1 MKIRLLKPVTL
12 ESSEVPAGEI
22 IDVSELSA
30 GALINEG
37 AAEAT
42 EGPTSDETP
51 KGDLTT
57 GNAEELEAEKLR
69 AALDSKYKRDELADA
84 AKEVGVEFAFDAKK
98 AEIVSAVIAAGKSEA
113 LLA

>member
-1 MKIRLLKPVTL
+1 MKVRLLKPVTL

-30 GALINEG
+30 GALIEEG

-42 EGPTSDETP
+42 EGPTGSEP
-51 KGDLTT
+51 PAGDQTT
-57 GNAEELEAEKLR
+57 GETEEQAAEKLR

-84 AKEVGVEFAFDAKK
+84 AKEAGVEFAFDAKK
-98 AEIVSAVIAAGKSEA
+98 AEIVSAVMAAGKAEA